1 MPGEP
6 DQPPPSSFMKAL
18 HRFGELLGLD
28 RPPDSAEDLEQ
39 EIQELL
45 DEGKEHGLISDQ
57 EGKMINS
64 IFDFRDTEAR
74 EIMTPASEV
83 VSAPESCSLLDCIRL
98 IIDRG
103 YSRIP
108 VYADTPDAVTGIVH
122 AKDLLSYAL
131 ACDQPTPALTQ
142 YAKPAVFV
150 SEETSILK
158 LLLEFQT
165 KKHHMAIVKD
175 EFGGVRGL
183 VTLEDILE
191 EIVGEIADEYDTVR
205 SEMRRM
211 DQDTILVQ
219 AKIDLEEVEEF
230 FHVTLPPGSYESI
243 GGFLLHHFGR
253 VPGQG
258 EEFTWEDLHFKV
270 LSASSRRIKF
280 VKINR
285 VLQTGAS

>member
-18 HRFGELLGLD
+18 HRFGGLLGFD

-57 EGKMINS
+57 EGRMINS

-131 ACDQPTPALTQ
+131 SCGQPAPPLTD
-142 YAKPAVFV
+142 YTKPAVFV
-150 SEETSILK
+150 GEETSILK

-191 EIVGEIADEYDTVR
+191 EIVGEIADEYDTIR

-211 DQDTILVQ
+211 DQHTILVQ

-230 FHVTLPPGSYESI
+230 FHVTLPPGPYESI
-243 GGFLLHHFGR
+243 GGLLLHHFGR
-253 VPGQG
+253 VPEQG

-285 VLQTGAS
+285 VLQSGAS